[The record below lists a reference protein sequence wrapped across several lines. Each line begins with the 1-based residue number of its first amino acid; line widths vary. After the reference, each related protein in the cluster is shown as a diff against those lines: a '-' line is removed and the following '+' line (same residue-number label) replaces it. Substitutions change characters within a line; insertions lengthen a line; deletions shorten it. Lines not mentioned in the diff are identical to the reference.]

1 MSLILG
7 KSGIQKLMVGYPT
20 VSDKYNVGPAV
31 AAGTIYPGDLVV
43 CDSAHSVYT
52 AMPSSTPAGIIAGFA
67 IATNV
72 KVPSTYPAPQGPVP
86 FQAGEAFGLFVS
98 GYLAVELSVDCTD
111 IDDVVEGGLLYL
123 GSDGKLTTSGDA
135 ALMVGNFTGVKEV
148 QGSKKVAEIFIP
160 HIDYVEVK

>member
-31 AAGTIYPGDLVV
+31 AAGTIYPGDLVM
-43 CDSAHSVYT
+43 CDSAHSVYAAAASNT
-52 AMPSSTPAGIIAGFA
+52 GIAAGFA

-72 KVPSTYPAPQGPVP
+72 KVPTTYPAPQGPVP
-86 FQAGEAFGLFVS
+86 YQAGEAFGLFVS
-98 GYLAVELSVDCTD
+98 GYLAVELHADAVMDN
-111 IDDVVEGGLLYL
+111 VVEGAPLYVAAN
-123 GSDGKLTTSGDA
+123 GKLTTVAGTKK
-135 ALMVGNFTGVKEV
+135 LVGNFTGVKEL

-160 HIDYVEVK
+160 YMELVDLS